1 MKDQQADHLGRIFDL
16 LSTAI
21 KHEASSS
28 ETIPLLE
35 YALAYTEAM
44 SLGSSQSVRPVYVS
58 ISSR

>member
-1 MKDQQADHLGRIFDL
+1 MKDQQADHVGRIFDL

-35 YALAYTEAM
+35 YELAYTEAIF
-44 SLGSSQSVRPVYVS
+44 LSSN
-58 ISSR
+58 